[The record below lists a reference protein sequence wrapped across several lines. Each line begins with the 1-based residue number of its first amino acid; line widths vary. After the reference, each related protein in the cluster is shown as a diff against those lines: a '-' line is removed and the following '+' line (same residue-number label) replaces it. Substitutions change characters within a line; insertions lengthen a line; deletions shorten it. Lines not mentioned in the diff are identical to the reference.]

1 MFKRCNY
8 PRAGPNEDPQNPPR
22 PPLGEHGGNAQMA
35 ESSGAAL
42 LVASAAFAAK
52 QEYQS
57 VDEDPLFS
65 TAVNGL
71 MALFGGDGA
80 AAAPGFPTGA
90 VKSSTPPA
98 SIAPDVPYGGAT
110 EVADGASATTR
121 APSPLLL
128 GGIGAIVLN
137 GKKMRSARCGQ
148 CRGCNS
154 GDCGKCINCV
164 DKPKFGGP
172 GCRKQACTAI
182 DRQKGTFPARI
193 VAL

>member
-71 MALFGGDGA
+71 MSLFGGAAPAPSAQPSWSSAYACADVADADETDDGA
-80 AAAPGFPTGA
+80 YSTAPAMP
-90 VKSSTPPA
+90 
-98 SIAPDVPYGGAT
+98 
-110 EVADGASATTR
+110 TR
-121 APSPLLL
+121 APSPTMF
-128 GGIGAIVLN
+128 GGVGLN
-137 GKKMRSARCGQ
+137 GKKLRSTRCGQ

-154 GDCGKCINCV
+154 GDCGARHGLPAGTTPPRKNSTCSCV
-164 DKPKFGGP
+164 T
-172 GCRKQACTAI
+172 CTRSRVQWWSRHVNAH
-182 DRQKGTFPARI
+182 A
-193 VAL
+193 